1 MTIVQ
6 YAIIGYS
13 LMIVAGSLFG
23 GWLPTKFN
31 LSHTRMQVIL
41 SYVGGLM
48 LGIGL
53 LHLLPHAIVR
63 SQSIDFAIG
72 WTLIGLIFMFFLIR
86 TFHFHQ
92 HGTDAGGHEDAH
104 ADCEHDHA
112 HKHHHDHGPVHG
124 LSWTGV
130 ATGLA
135 VHTLIDGI
143 ALGAAVTA
151 DADVGG
157 TTRIPGLGVFLA
169 IALHKPLDALSITT
183 LMSAGG
189 WSRRAQLIVNMCF
202 ALMCPIGALLFAFG
216 IGRMTSDAGNVLGM
230 ALGFSAGT
238 FLCISLSDLLPEV
251 QFHRHDRL
259 KLSAALLAGIASAYL
274 IGLVEPSHAHQ
285 PPPEALGATQTAVET
300 EATGESLTQSRRDA
314 E

>member
-1 MTIVQ
+1 MTL
-6 YAIIGYS
+6 AFIIGYS
-13 LMIVAGSLFG
+13 LMIVIGSLFG
-23 GWLPTKFN
+23 GWLPTKFQ

-41 SYVGGLM
+41 SFVGGLM

-53 LHLLPHAIVR
+53 LHLLPHAIAR
-63 SQSIDFAIG
+63 SGGNIDLPIR
-72 WTLIGLIFMFFLIR
+72 WTMIGLIFMFFLIR

-104 ADCEHDHA
+104 TDCDHDHT
-112 HKHHHDHGPVHG
+112 HQHHHDHGPVHG

-130 ATGLA
+130 AIGLA

-143 ALGAAVTA
+143 ALGAAVKA
-151 DADVGG
+151 DAAIGG
-157 TTRIPGLGVFLA
+157 SALWGVGVFLA

-189 WSRRAQLIVNMCF
+189 WSRRAQLIVNICF
-202 ALMCPIGALLFAFG
+202 ALMCPLGALLFVFG
-216 IGRMTSDAGNVLGM
+216 VERLGGDAEIGRVLGM

-274 IGLVEPSHAHQ
+274 IGLVEPSHGHVV
-285 PPPEALGATQTAVET
+285 PPTTQAEANVNDIEY
-300 EATGESLTQSRRDA
+300 
-314 E
+314 

>member
-1 MTIVQ
+1 MNIVS
-6 YAIIGYS
+6 YAIAGYS
-13 LMIVAGSLFG
+13 LMIVAASLVG
-23 GWLPTKFN
+23 GWLPTKFRM
-31 LSHTRMQVIL
+31 SHTRMQVIL

-63 SQSIDFAIG
+63 SGSIDLAIG

-92 HGTDAGGHEDAH
+92 HGTDATGAEDAH
-104 ADCEHDHA
+104 ADCGHDHP
-112 HKHHHDHGPVHG
+112 HEHHHAHGAVHE
-124 LSWTGV
+124 LSWAGV

-143 ALGAAVTA
+143 ALGAAVKA
-151 DADVGG
+151 DAAFGVMA
-157 TTRIPGLGVFLA
+157 PWGLGVFIA

-189 WSRRAQLIVNMCF
+189 WSRRAQLIVNVCF
-202 ALMCPIGALLFAFG
+202 ALMCPLGALLFAFG
-216 IGRMTSDAGNVLGM
+216 LDRMGGNTSMVLGM

-259 KLSAALLAGIASAYL
+259 KLSGALLAGIASAYA
-274 IGLVEPSHAHQ
+274 IGLLEPSHSHAL
-285 PPPEALGATQTAVET
+285 PSVEEAAVQVT
-300 EATGESLTQSRRDA
+300 E
-314 E
+314 

>member
-1 MTIVQ
+1 MPAKAGTPTKENRPFVNIET
-6 YAIIGYS
+6 YAIAGYS

-23 GWLPTKFN
+23 GWLPTRFQ

-48 LGIGL
+48 LGIGM

-63 SQSIDFAIG
+63 SGSIDLAIG
-72 WTLIGLIFMFFLIR
+72 WTLLGLVFMFFLIR

-92 HGTDAGGHEDAH
+92 HGTDASGPEDAH
-104 ADCEHDHA
+104 ADCGHDHR
-112 HKHHHDHGPVHG
+112 HEHHHEHGAVHE
-124 LSWTGV
+124 LSWAGV

-143 ALGAAVTA
+143 ALGAAVKA
-151 DADVGG
+151 DAASGSM
-157 TTRIPGLGVFLA
+157 IPWGLGVFFA

-189 WSRRAQLIVNMCF
+189 WSRRAQLIVNLCF
-202 ALMCPIGALLFAFG
+202 ALMCPLGALLFVFG
-216 IGRMTSDAGNVLGM
+216 LERLGASTGMVLGM

-259 KLSAALLAGIASAYL
+259 KLSAALLLGITTAYA
-274 IGLVEPSHAHQ
+274 IGWLEPSHSH
-285 PPPEALGATQTAVET
+285 ALPTVESAVQAVE
-300 EATGESLTQSRRDA
+300 
-314 E
+314 